1 MVLRDPEGVHGKQF
15 MRSRY
20 LHYDKSQ
27 RKVPYMS
34 TFARHEISE
43 LTKTQLIKLSDNTT
57 LIKMETATS

>member
-20 LHYDKSQ
+20 KSQ
-27 RKVPYMS
+27 QKVPYMS